1 MEEKAIQLPPVFPD
15 TLPED
20 GMNRSRIRRSVSF
33 LIVLL
38 ATAAPW
44 MRSEAQEE
52 LSLNDQVIERVLDN
66 GLKVLM
72 VVRPETPLI
81 RCILAYRVG
90 AVNERPGITGISHF
104 HEHMM
109 FKGSYSMGV
118 KPGMLER
125 DAEIMA
131 QIDEIMA
138 MIIEEESKIK
148 GRDDGKIIE
157 WKAQISELINQQRE
171 ETMLSEELWGAYQA
185 AGGTGINASTGQ
197 EMTQYYVTLPK
208 NKIELYLALE
218 ADRMVNPVFREFY
231 SERDVIAE
239 ERRMSENRPGFFFNE
254 QLNATFYAA
263 SPYSWSVVGWMSD
276 VSNIT
281 RQEMVEY
288 RDLYYRPDNATLVL
302 AGDIEV
308 EPVMALVE
316 EYFGS
321 IPSRGKS
328 PRVRTLEPSPEYYR
342 TSVGSDFDAPYIEKR
357 VYGRA
362 ATNPSVQIL
371 FHIPPLWHADLAPL
385 YMLGE
390 VMSSRSGDM
399 YKEMVLENEHATGVS
414 ARASTSMYDGSFRVS
429 ADVKEVGRRA
439 VVSSEMIEGE
449 LWSYLEDA
457 KTNPV
462 DPALLERVKNQVEAD
477 FLQSLRG
484 TGIATSLARMET
496 AYQWQFIEEQYRQRM
511 AVTAEDLMA
520 VAQKYFTRDNS
531 VTGVLERE
539 R

>member
-1 MEEKAIQLPPVFPD
+1 
-15 TLPED
+15 
-20 GMNRSRIRRSVSF
+20 MNQTRLKRSVAL

-38 ATAAPW
+38 ASAGGWTRDAA
-44 MRSEAQEE
+44 QE
-52 LSLNDQVIERVLDN
+52 LSLKDHVIERVLDN
-66 GLKVLM
+66 GLTVLM

-90 AVNERPGITGISHF
+90 SVNERPGITGISHF

-109 FKGSYSMGV
+109 FKGSNSMGV

-125 DAEIMA
+125 DQEIMR
-131 QIDEIMA
+131 QIDEVMA
-138 MIIEEESKIK
+138 QIIEEESKVK
-148 GRDDGKIIE
+148 GRDEQKIID
-157 WKAQISELINQQRE
+157 WKAQISEFINQQRE
-171 ETMLSEELWGAYQA
+171 ETMLSEELWGAYQE

-254 QLNATFYAA
+254 QLNATFYGAH
-263 SPYSWSVVGWMSD
+263 PYSWSVLGWMSD

-288 RDLYYRPDNATLVL
+288 RDLYYRPDNATLVM
-302 AGDIEV
+302 AGDIDV
-308 EPVMALVE
+308 DAVMALVE
-316 EYFGS
+316 THFGS
-321 IPSRGKS
+321 IPARGKS
-328 PRVRTLEPSPEYYR
+328 PRVRTREPSPEYYR
-342 TSVGSDFDAPYIEKR
+342 ETAGLDFDAPYIEKR

-362 ATNPSVQIL
+362 ATTPSVQIL
-371 FHIPPLWHADLAPL
+371 FHVPPLWQDDLAPL

-390 VMSSRSGDM
+390 VLSSQSGEM
-399 YKEMVLENEHATGVS
+399 YKTMVLDREHVTGV
-414 ARASTSMYDGSFRVS
+414 RASASNSMYDGSFRFS
-429 ADVKEVGRRA
+429 ASAKEVRGQQ
-439 VVSSEMIEGE
+439 VVSSDEIERE
-449 LWSYLEDA
+449 IWEFIEKS
-457 KTNPV
+457 KTEPA
-462 DPALLERVKNQVEAD
+462 DPDLLQRVKNQVEAD

-484 TGIATSLARMET
+484 TGIAGTLARMET
-496 AYQWQFIEEQYRQRM
+496 AYEWEFIEEQYRQRM
-511 AVTAEDLMA
+511 AVTAEDMMR
-520 VAQKYFTRDNS
+520 VASKYFTKDNS

>member
-1 MEEKAIQLPPVFPD
+1 
-15 TLPED
+15 
-20 GMNRSRIRRSVSF
+20 MNRSRVTRSVSF

-38 ATAAPW
+38 ATAGPW
-44 MRSEAQEE
+44 TRAVAQE
-52 LSLNDQVIERVLDN
+52 LSLTDQVIERVLDN

-90 AVNERPGITGISHF
+90 SVNERPGITGISHF

-118 KPGMLER
+118 KPGTLER
-125 DAEIMA
+125 DQEIMD

-138 MIIEEESKIK
+138 MIIEEESKVT
-148 GRDDGKIIE
+148 GREEQKIID

-197 EMTQYYVTLPK
+197 EMTQYYVTRPK

-254 QLNATFYAA
+254 ELNATFYAA
-263 SPYSWSVVGWMSD
+263 SPYSWSVLGWMSD

-281 RQEMVEY
+281 RQEMIEY

-302 AGDIEV
+302 AGDIDV
-308 EPVMALVE
+308 DATMALVE
-316 EYFGS
+316 EYFGP

-328 PRVRTLEPSPEYYR
+328 PRVRTLEPSPEFYR
-342 TSVGSDFDAPYIEKR
+342 ATVGPDFDAPYIEKR

-362 ATNPSVQIL
+362 ATDPSVQIL
-371 FHIPPLWHADLAPL
+371 FHSPPLWHDDLAPL
-385 YMLGE
+385 YILGE

-399 YKEMVLENEHATGVS
+399 YKEMVLEREHATGVS
-414 ARASTSMYDGSFRVS
+414 ARASNSMYDGSFRVS
-429 ADVKEVGRRA
+429 ANVKEVNRQA
-439 VVSSEMIEGE
+439 VVSSDVVEAE

-462 DPALLERVKNQVEAD
+462 DPDLLERVKNQVEAD

-496 AYQWQFIEEQYRQRM
+496 AYRWQFIEDQYKQRM
-511 AVTAEDLMA
+511 AVTPEALMA
-520 VAQKYFTRDNS
+520 MARKYFTRDNS

>member
-1 MEEKAIQLPPVFPD
+1 
-15 TLPED
+15 
-20 GMNRSRIRRSVSF
+20 MNRSRLKRPVTILVAIF
-33 LIVLL
+33 LLSGCL
-38 ATAAPW
+38 AAA
-44 MRSEAQEE
+44 EAQD
-52 LSLNDQVIERVLDN
+52 LSLTDQVVERVLDN
-66 GLKVLM
+66 GLTVLM

-81 RCILAYRVG
+81 RSILGYRVG
-90 AVNERPGITGISHF
+90 SVNERPGITGISHF

-109 FKGSYSMGV
+109 FKGSHSMGV
-118 KPGMLER
+118 KPGMQER
-125 DAEIMA
+125 DRQIMD
-131 QIDEIMA
+131 QIDVIMDQ
-138 MIIEEESKIK
+138 IIEEESKVR
-148 GRDDGKIIE
+148 GRDESKIIE

-197 EMTQYYVTLPK
+197 ELTQYYVTLPK

-218 ADRMVNPVFREFY
+218 ADRMSNPVFREFY

-281 RQEMVEY
+281 RQEMIEY
-288 RDLYYRPDNATLVL
+288 RDLYYRPDNAVLVM
-302 AGDIEV
+302 AGDIDV
-308 EPVMALVE
+308 DAVMALVE
-316 EYFGS
+316 KYFS
-321 IPSRGKS
+321 PIKPRGKS
-328 PRVRTLEPSPEYYR
+328 PRVRTREPSSQFYR
-342 TSVGSDFDAPYIEKR
+342 ETVGEDFDAPYIEKR

-362 ATNPSVQIL
+362 ATSPSVQIL
-371 FHIPPLWHADLAPL
+371 FHIPPLWHEDLAPL

-390 VMSSRSGDM
+390 VMSSRSGDL
-399 YKEMVLENEHATGVS
+399 YTTLVVDREHATGVS
-414 ARASTSMYDGSFRVS
+414 ARASTSMYDGSFRIS
-429 ADVKEVGRRA
+429 GTVKEVGRRA
-439 VVSSEMIEGE
+439 VVSSDVMEQE
-449 LWSYLEDA
+449 LWSFLERA
-457 KTNPV
+457 KTEPV
-462 DPALLERVKNQVEAD
+462 DEELLQRVKNQVEAD

-484 TGIATSLARMET
+484 TGIASSLVRMEI
-496 AYQWQFIEEQYRQRM
+496 AYEWEFIEEQYRQRM
-511 AVTAEDLMA
+511 AVTPEDLMR

>member
-1 MEEKAIQLPPVFPD
+1 
-15 TLPED
+15 
-20 GMNRSRIRRSVSF
+20 
-33 LIVLL
+33 
-38 ATAAPW
+38 
-44 MRSEAQEE
+44 MRSEAQE
-52 LSLNDQVIERVLDN
+52 LSLTNQVIERVLDN

-109 FKGSYSMGV
+109 FKGSNSMGV
-118 KPGMLER
+118 KAGMLER
-125 DAEIMA
+125 DQEIMA
-131 QIDEIMA
+131 QIDGVMA
-138 MIIEEESKIK
+138 LIVEEESKIK

-157 WKAQISELINQQRE
+157 WKAQVSDLINQQRE
-171 ETMLSEELWGAYQA
+171 ETMLGEELWGAYQE

-218 ADRMVNPVFREFY
+218 ADRMVNPIFREFY
-231 SERDVIAE
+231 SERDVISE

-263 SPYSWSVVGWMSD
+263 SPYSWSVLGWMSD

-302 AGDIEV
+302 AGDV
-308 EPVMALVE
+308 DVDAVMTMVE

-321 IPSRGKS
+321 IPARGKS
-328 PRVRTLEPSPEYYR
+328 PRVRTLEPSPEFYR
-342 TSVGSDFDAPYIEKR
+342 TSVGLDFDAPYIEKR

-362 ATNPSVQIL
+362 ATEPSVQIL
-371 FHIPPLWHADLAPL
+371 FHIPPVWNDDLAPL

-399 YKEMVLENEHATGVS
+399 YREMVLEREYATGVS

-429 ADVKEVGRRA
+429 ANVKEVGRRA
-439 VVSSEMIEGE
+439 VVSSDVVEGE

-457 KTNPV
+457 KTNPA
-462 DPALLERVKNQVEAD
+462 DPDLLERVKNQVEAD

-496 AYQWQFIEEQYRQRM
+496 AYQWQFIEEQYKQRM

-520 VAQKYFTRDNS
+520 VARKYFTRDNS

>member
-1 MEEKAIQLPPVFPD
+1 MI
-15 TLPED
+15 
-20 GMNRSRIRRSVSF
+20 RSRSAR
-33 LIVLL
+33 LALLLTVLL
-38 ATAAPW
+38 AIPGPRAG
-44 MRSEAQEE
+44 SGAQE
-52 LSLNDQVIERVLDN
+52 LSLADQVIERTLDN
-66 GLKVLM
+66 GLTVLM

-81 RCILAYRVG
+81 RCILGYRVG
-90 AVNERPGITGISHF
+90 SVNERPGITGISHF

-109 FKGSYSMGV
+109 FKGSSSMGV
-118 KPGMLER
+118 KPGMQER
-125 DAEIMA
+125 DAQIMA

-138 MIIEEESKIK
+138 QIIEEESKIT
-148 GRDDGKIIE
+148 GRDDAKIME
-157 WKAQISELINQQRE
+157 WKAQISDLINEQRE
-171 ETMLSEELWGAYQA
+171 QTILSEELWGAYQA

-208 NKIELYLALE
+208 NKIELFLALE

-263 SPYSWSVVGWMSD
+263 SPYSSSVVGWMSD

-281 RQEMVEY
+281 REEMREY
-288 RDLYYRPDNATLVL
+288 RDLYYRPDNAVLVM
-302 AGDIEV
+302 AGDIDV
-308 EPVMALVE
+308 DAVMANVE
-316 EYFGS
+316 EYFGP

-328 PRVRTLEPSPEYYR
+328 PRVRTQEPSPNFYR
-342 TSVGSDFDAPYIEKR
+342 ETVGPDFDAPYIEKR

-371 FHIPPLWHADLAPL
+371 FHIPPVWHGDLAPL

-399 YKEMVLENEHATGVS
+399 YKTMVLDREHATAVR
-414 ARASTSMYDGSFRVS
+414 ARASTSEYDGSFSVS
-429 ADVKEVGRRA
+429 ATVKEVNRRQ
-439 VVSSEMIEGE
+439 VVSSEVIEDE
-449 LWSYLEDA
+449 LWSFLEA
-457 KTNPV
+457 AETEPV
-462 DPALLERVKNQVEAD
+462 DPELLQRVKNQVEAD
-477 FLQSLRG
+477 FLLSLRG
-484 TGIATSLARMET
+484 TGIASSLARMEI
-496 AYQWQFIEEQYRQRM
+496 AYEWQYIEEQYRQRM
-511 AVTAEDLMA
+511 AVTAEDLMRI
-520 VAQKYFTRDNS
+520 AQKYFTRDNS

>member
-1 MEEKAIQLPPVFPD
+1 M
-15 TLPED
+15 
-20 GMNRSRIRRSVSF
+20 SRFRLTRSVLF
-33 LIVLL
+33 LIVFLVI
-38 ATAAPW
+38 AGFSTT
-44 MRSEAQEE
+44 SEAQD
-52 LSLNDQVIERVLDN
+52 LSLTDQVIERTLDN
-66 GLKVLM
+66 GLTVLM

-81 RCILAYRVG
+81 RCILGYRVG

-125 DAEIMA
+125 DQEIMA
-131 QIDEIMA
+131 QIDEVMA
-138 MIIEEESKIK
+138 LIIEEESKVR
-148 GRDDGKIIE
+148 GRNDDQIIA

-281 RQEMVEY
+281 RAEMQEY
-288 RDLYYRPDNATLVL
+288 RDLYYRPDNAVLVL
-302 AGDIEV
+302 AGDIDV
-308 EPVMALVE
+308 DAVTALVE
-316 EYFGS
+316 EYFGP
-321 IPSRGKS
+321 IPARGKS
-328 PRVRTLEPSPEYYR
+328 PRVRTQEPSPNFYR
-342 TSVGSDFDAPYIEKR
+342 ETVGPDFDAPYIEKR

-362 ATNPSVQIL
+362 AANPSVQIL
-371 FHIPPLWHADLAPL
+371 FHIPPLWHGDLAFL
-385 YMLGE
+385 YMLSE
-390 VMSSRSGDM
+390 VMNSRSGEM
-399 YKEMVLENEHATGVS
+399 YQAMVLDREHATSVS

-429 ADVKEVGRRA
+429 ATVKEVGRRA
-439 VVSSEMIEGE
+439 VASSDVIEEE
-449 LWSYLEDA
+449 LWSFLEAA
-457 KTNPV
+457 KNEPV
-462 DPALLERVKNQVEAD
+462 DPDLLQRVKNQVEAD

-484 TGIATSLARMET
+484 TGIATSLARMEV
-496 AYQWQFIEEQYRQRM
+496 AYEWRFIEEQYRQRM
-511 AVTAEDLMA
+511 AVTPEDLME
-520 VAQKYFTRDNS
+520 VARKYFTRDNS
-531 VTGVLERE
+531 VVGVLERE